1 MASFPPPTRNA
12 DTPDGIAIGDPTVS
26 AKRSEVEGGQRAN
39 LSRLFDFGWPDPQP
53 STETPTSPMGNGDES
68 STGAAREK
76 LKVENALKSPSNM
89 EVTNKTTPVAVDSK
103 RLRWSAAD
111 GETALLVLALKGL
124 VLFAATLS
132 IGTLFDQSET
142 WHTLWNRWDA
152 THYLKLAENGYT
164 ATGDGRFSI
173 VFYPLYPWLVRA
185 FAFVCQSYFGAALL
199 VSGAASICAAVL
211 LRRLVELDEPAK
223 VARLTVWFLLIFPTA
238 YFLHIG
244 YTESLFLAL
253 VLGSLMAARTQWW
266 ALAGV
271 LAAFASLTRVNGLLL
286 VPTLLVEAWLQ
297 YRQTRRIDWRWL
309 WIAATG
315 LGFATYLF
323 LNYRVTGDPFAFS
336 PIMQEHW
343 YKKLTVP
350 WVGIRDVW
358 LRIPSFNLTEGLHE
372 FIFIV
377 FSFLCTVWCWIKL
390 RPSYAVWMTFNW
402 LLINSTTYVV
412 SVPRYCLTLFPIF
425 IIFARFAAAR
435 PLAGRIMTAV
445 SLLLLALFATKFA
458 HGTWAF

>member
-1 MASFPPPTRNA
+1 MRTAEEPELTTI
-12 DTPDGIAIGDPTVS
+12 DDPTVCS
-26 AKRSEVEGGQRAN
+26 AERSVGRG
-39 LSRLFDFGWPDPQP
+39 
-53 STETPTSPMGNGDES
+53 
-68 STGAAREK
+68 
-76 LKVENALKSPSNM
+76 KVEMMNA
-89 EVTNKTTPVAVDSK
+89 TTPAPLRPR
-103 RLRWSAAD
+103 RLRWSVAD
-111 GETALLVLALKGL
+111 SETTLLVLVLKGL
-124 VLFAATLS
+124 VLFVATLS

-152 THYLKLAENGYT
+152 SHYLKLAENGYT
-164 ATGDGRFSI
+164 GTGDGRFSI

-185 FAFVCQSYFGAALL
+185 VAFVCRSYFGAALL
-199 VSGAASICAAVL
+199 VSGVASICAAVL

-253 VLGSLMAARTQWW
+253 VLGCLMAARMQWW

-271 LAAFASLTRVNGLLL
+271 LGALASLTRVNGLLL
-286 VPTLLVEAWLQ
+286 VPALLVEAWLQ

-336 PIMQEHW
+336 PIMEEHW
-343 YKKLTVP
+343 YKKLAAP

-358 LRIPSFNLTEGLHE
+358 LRIPGFNLTEGLHE

-425 IIFARFAAAR
+425 IIFARFAATR
-435 PLAGRIMTAV
+435 PLAGRIMTAI